1 MLLECVHRDISR
13 QPGKLLCWL
22 QGVSSLPA
30 NLCGL
35 GKGSSVTAASAE
47 NRPGSVREGQ
57 HDLSD
62 RRDGEG
68 ERNGPSPA
76 LRCVLQSR

>member
-1 MLLECVHRDISR
+1 MHRDISR
-13 QPGKLLCWL
+13 QRGKLLHWL
-22 QGVSSLPA
+22 QGVSSLAA

-35 GKGSSVTAASAE
+35 GKGSYVTAASAE
-47 NRPGSVREGQ
+47 NRQRSVREGQ

-68 ERNGPSPA
+68 ERNRPSPA
-76 LRCVLQSR
+76 V